1 MAPFARYS
9 LAKTSRKER
18 KLGRRLRR
26 AYLPSCSRAD
36 ACGCARVTAA
46 GVNTTEHFTVAELVG
61 RNARDLAHGDPKKH
75 YTLTFRLLAL
85 MSVLAVVASG
95 SRDNIKGSPKCQD
108 AGC

>member
-61 RNARDLAHGDPKKH
+61 RNARDLAHGRPKK
-75 YTLTFRLLAL
+75 AL
-85 MSVLAVVASG
+85 YADIQSPGTNECTRRRCKRVA
-95 SRDNIKGSPKCQD
+95 R
-108 AGC
+108 